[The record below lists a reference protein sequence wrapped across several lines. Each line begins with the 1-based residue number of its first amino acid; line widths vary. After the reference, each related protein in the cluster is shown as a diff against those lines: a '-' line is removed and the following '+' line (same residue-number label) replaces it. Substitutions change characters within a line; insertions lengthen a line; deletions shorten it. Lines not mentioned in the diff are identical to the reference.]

1 MLVTASCSH
10 NVSRGEF
17 LDALGSASLEAGR
30 DARMFRF
37 AGAAGDH
44 PVLATLPESEYLKC
58 AFVRA

>member
-1 MLVTASCSH
+1 MSASCSH

-17 LDALGSASLEAGR
+17 LDALAAASLDEHR
-30 DARMFRF
+30 QARIFRS
-37 AGAAGDH
+37 AGASPDH